1 VPANGEI
8 VPLLAVSGVADRAVR
23 RRRPK
28 MYSPHRNPTE
38 LYYESHNERDALLRQ
53 EARNKCLERRPL
65 ATLSTMLVVIV
76 VFVGLASIVVGPGRA
91 IDYIGTYL
99 LSGVWI
105 IGVYEPRKKRSGAN

>member
-1 VPANGEI
+1 
-8 VPLLAVSGVADRAVR
+8 
-23 RRRPK
+23 

-38 LYYESHNERDALLRQ
+38 LYYESHNERDTLLRQ
-53 EARNKCLERRPL
+53 EALNKRLVRRPL

-91 IDYIGTYL
+91 MDYIGTYL

-105 IGVYEPRKKRSGAN
+105 IGAYEPPKKRSGTN

>member
-1 VPANGEI
+1 
-8 VPLLAVSGVADRAVR
+8 
-23 RRRPK
+23 

-38 LYYESHNERDALLRQ
+38 LYYESHNERDTLLRQ
-53 EARNKCLERRPL
+53 EALNKRLVRRPL

-91 IDYIGTYL
+91 MDYIGTYL

-105 IGVYEPRKKRSGAN
+105 IGAYEPPKKSSGTN